1 MTVIGSNISAL
12 RAANASTKAQSD
24 LSTAMERL
32 STGKRINSAKDDA
45 AGLAIASRMTSQ
57 IKSMGIAVRNAN
69 DGISMAQTAEGAL
82 SEVTNML
89 QRMKELATQA
99 ANGTLGTSER
109 KALQAEVSQLTAQI
123 DDIAKSTN
131 FNGLKLLDGTAKNI
145 KLQTGASAGD
155 TVSVSMGSVSTN
167 ALGLNGYRVEGQ
179 LTTGRV
185 GDTLAAVAKG
195 DITLNGKAAFAADLT
210 AATDTAKA
218 LAKAVNDNSAKTG
231 VSATAY
237 NTLTGNSVSSSGVEA
252 GKLEINDVE
261 VSGAN
266 AEELV
271 KNINRDVAG
280 VTATLKDGK
289 ITLSNDTGIAIKIG
303 GTTPGQAGFEAG
315 TFQGFVALSSN
326 DGSPVVVGKGKDG
339 SDTDFASVG
348 LNQTAANGAVT
359 GIKASADA
367 LDESDDLKI
376 NGVTIGK
383 SSDASAASKAAAINA
398 ASGET
403 GVQASARNQVTLDI
417 DLTAVAPDEFSINGT
432 VVDLSAA
439 TDTAAVVKSINE
451 AQVSGIKASTDAD
464 GKLVL
469 TSDTGQDITI
479 KDDGAFT
486 TAVTNVDGTTGVSDG
501 SAASRGQLTL
511 SSQSGADIR
520 VQGSAAT
527 LEKVGLTAQGGE
539 DGKLAGGISIATQ
552 DAATQALSAIDAALD
567 KVSATRGDL
576 GAVQNR
582 LEVTVNNLT
591 TTSTNLADARSR
603 IEDADFSAESTAL
616 AKAQILSQAS
626 TAMLAQANQSQQGV
640 MKLLG

>member
-82 SEVTNML
+82 GEVTNML

-99 ANGTLGTSER
+99 ANGTLGSSER

-131 FNGLKLLDGTAKNI
+131 FNGLKLLDGSAKNI

-155 TVSVSMGSVSTN
+155 TVSVSMGPVSTN

-185 GDTLAAVAKG
+185 GATLAAVAKG
-195 DITLNGKAAFAADLT
+195 DITLNGKAAFATDLT
-210 AATDTAKA
+210 ATADTAKA

-237 NTLTGNSVSSSGVEA
+237 NTLTGGSVSSSGVEA

-359 GIKASADA
+359 GIKASEDA
-367 LDESDDLKI
+367 LDENDDLKI

-417 DLTAVAPDEFSINGT
+417 DLTAVAADEFHINGT
-432 VVDLSAA
+432 LVDLSGA
-439 TDTAAVVKSINE
+439 TDTAAVVAAIND

-479 KDDGAFT
+479 NDEGDFT
-486 TAVTNVDGTTGVSDG
+486 TTVTNVDGTTGVSDG
-501 SAASRGQLTL
+501 TAASWP
-511 SSQSGADIR
+511 
-520 VQGSAAT
+520 
-527 LEKVGLTAQGGE
+527 
-539 DGKLAGGISIATQ
+539 
-552 DAATQALSAIDAALD
+552 
-567 KVSATRGDL
+567 
-576 GAVQNR
+576 
-582 LEVTVNNLT
+582 
-591 TTSTNLADARSR
+591 ADAVFAERRGHPRAGFHRNAGKGRPDRAGRRRWKAGRRHFDRDAGRCHAGPQRNRRRSR
-603 IEDADFSAESTAL
+603 
-616 AKAQILSQAS
+616 
-626 TAMLAQANQSQQGV
+626 QGF
-640 MKLLG
+640 GDPW